1 MTGKTS
7 DGPDFIVVGAMKAG
21 TTTLFRRLGGVP
33 GIELPT
39 IKEPHFFS
47 RSWDM
52 GESWYRSV
60 FADCEGITGEASVSY
75 SDARDAAIVAE
86 RMASILPEVRL
97 IYALRDPIARLR
109 SHYRHQVLRGRERR
123 VFGDAVV
130 DTQSEYLASSLY
142 GRVIESYLEFYDRTQ
157 LLVFDIGELNED
169 KALWPTILRH
179 IGAKE
184 APMPE
189 ESHNVSE
196 DKRQYTKPMLWLWEK
211 DFDIPAATPRWLRD
225 VAKRVLTR
233 DSASTE
239 LLDTSDGPLPDSV
252 SHALELDMSIFK
264 ATGVRIASAVPWA
277 TL

>member
-1 MTGKTS
+1 MTL
-7 DGPDFIVVGAMKAG
+7 DRPDFIVIGAMKAG

-33 GIELPT
+33 GIDLPSV
-39 IKEPHFFS
+39 KEPHFFS

-86 RMASILPEVRL
+86 RIANVLPEVRL
-97 IYALRDPIARLR
+97 IYALRDPVARLR

-123 VFGDAVV
+123 AFDEAVV
-130 DTQSEYLASSLY
+130 DPNSEYVASSLY
-142 GRVIESYLEFYDRTQ
+142 GKVIESYLGHYDRAQ
-157 LLVFDIGELNED
+157 FMVFDIGELNED
-169 KALWPTILRH
+169 PAVWPAILRH
-179 IGAKE
+179 IGARE
-184 APMPE
+184 APMPD

-196 DKRQYTKPMLWLWEK
+196 EKRQYTRPMLWLWER
-211 DFDIPAATPRWLRD
+211 DFDVPAVTPRWLRD

-233 DSASTE
+233 DSASTD
-239 LLDTSDGPLPDSV
+239 LLDTSNGLLPDSV
-252 SHALELDMSIFK
+252 LRALDQDK
-264 ATGVRIASAVPWA
+264 ARLKSTGVQTASAVRWA